1 MEDVLARGVAF
12 EGDAY
17 CARPAPT
24 SSAKAALAAFSAQ
37 QLDGEKVGGIL
48 NAYPFY
54 PHHLRPSSV
63 SLLPC
68 RGHEQNVRRCLYVEG
83 HSHGVVVRGHHPQYK
98 RRSICRNSVS
108 LRPNIRS
115 WWSQFRVIRVSALRA
130 FRGSLGPATTRG
142 DMPASPRYI

>member
-37 QLDGEKVGGIL
+37 QSDGEKVGKIL

-54 PHHLRPSSV
+54 PHHLPFLFICV
-63 SLLPC
+63 LLLFLS
-68 RGHEQNVRRCLYVEG
+68 CLVEATNKTFD
-83 HSHGVVVRGHHPQYK
+83 V
-98 RRSICRNSVS
+98 
-108 LRPNIRS
+108 
-115 WWSQFRVIRVSALRA
+115 A
-130 FRGSLGPATTRG
+130 FMSKAIL
-142 DMPASPRYI
+142 MVLS